1 MVKLTYFYPM
11 NFNSI
16 PFKELSAQQLFNI
29 YKLRSEVF
37 IVEQHCAYQD
47 VDDFDLTAHHILLSN
62 NNELI
67 AYARILP
74 PNTNYP
80 QPSIGRVCVSK
91 NHRSHNYGK
100 QLMNFC
106 IEETKRLYPQ
116 EKIVIS
122 AQSYLL
128 KFYTELGFTAIG
140 EGYLEDDIPH
150 IKMCL

>member
-1 MVKLTYFYPM
+1 M
-11 NFNSI
+11 NFKSV
-16 PFKELSAQQLFNI
+16 PFSNLSTHQLFAI

-37 IVEQHCAYQD
+37 IVEQNCAYHD
-47 VDDFDLTAHHILLSN
+47 IDNFDLDAQHVLLLL

-74 PNTNYP
+74 PNTNYT
-80 QPSIGRVCVSK
+80 QPSIGRVCVSLQ
-91 NHRSHNYGK
+91 HRSHNYGK
-100 QLMNFC
+100 QLMHFC
-106 IEETKRLYPQ
+106 IEETKRFYPQ

-150 IKMCL
+150 IKMYL

>member
-1 MVKLTYFYPM
+1 M

-47 VDDFDLTAHHILLSN
+47 VDDFDLKANHILLSN

-80 QPSIGRVCVSK
+80 QPSIGRVCVSI
-91 NHRSHNYGK
+91 NHRSHKYGK

-106 IEETKRLYPQ
+106 IKETKGLYPKQ
-116 EKIVIS
+116 QIVIS
-122 AQSYLL
+122 AQTYLL

-150 IKMCL
+150 IKMYL